1 MNTPETRLCAHHL
14 TGMSY
19 RDVDLVEDLI
29 GKKTFTEV
37 MIMQILGREARPV
50 DMRIVDAVLVTLMEH
65 GLTPSAI
72 ATRLIYMSAPENLQG
87 AVASG
92 LMAVGSQFVGTMEN
106 CSRLLDRIRQAAD
119 GRAEALAIAQ
129 EFRASRQP
137 LPGFGHHLHKPDDPR
152 SIKLLALAEAEPDL
166 PGDSLK
172 ALRLLA
178 AAIDE
183 TYGKHITI
191 NATGAVAA
199 LLSEIGVPTALMRG
213 FAVISARR
221 RPGVARGRGTAEPER
236 PLYLGNHRPRH
247 SLRRQGQ
254 VAPARRRTVVIP
266 PAPGARLAGKIAL
279 VAGAGSSAA
288 GWSIGKASCVTLAR
302 QGAAIIALDADRAAA
317 EDAAHE
323 VERAGGQALPVQADV
338 ADADAMRAA
347 VDAALAHYGRI
358 DVLQANAGIGKVGG
372 PEDIDLADWDRI
384 QRVNV
389 TSLLIATRLLAP
401 VMRAQG
407 GGAIVTVSSIAG
419 IRYTGYPHL
428 AYSVSKAAVIH
439 FARMAAQQYA
449 ADGIRVNTVIPGLID
464 TPRVARNVAG
474 MFAKDDLE
482 AARKARDRQ
491 VPMGRMGTPWE
502 VANAVAF
509 LASDEASY
517 ITGTELLV
525 DGGLTGKYA

>member
-1 MNTPETRLCAHHL
+1 M
-14 TGMSY
+14 
-19 RDVDLVEDLI
+19 
-29 GKKTFTEV
+29 
-37 MIMQILGREARPV
+37 
-50 DMRIVDAVLVTLMEH
+50 
-65 GLTPSAI
+65 
-72 ATRLIYMSAPENLQG
+72 
-87 AVASG
+87 
-92 LMAVGSQFVGTMEN
+92 
-106 CSRLLDRIRQAAD
+106 
-119 GRAEALAIAQ
+119 
-129 EFRASRQP
+129 
-137 LPGFGHHLHKPDDPR
+137 
-152 SIKLLALAEAEPDL
+152 
-166 PGDSLK
+166 
-172 ALRLLA
+172 
-178 AAIDE
+178 
-183 TYGKHITI
+183 
-191 NATGAVAA
+191 
-199 LLSEIGVPTALMRG
+199 
-213 FAVISARR
+213 
-221 RPGVARGRGTAEPER
+221 
-236 PLYLGNHRPRH
+236 
-247 SLRRQGQ
+247 
-254 VAPARRRTVVIP
+254 IP

-302 QGAAIIALDADRAAA
+302 QGAAIVALDADLSAA

-323 VERAGGQALPVQADV
+323 VERAGGKALAVQADV
-338 ADADAMRAA
+338 ADADAMRMA
-347 VDAALAHYGRI
+347 VDTALGHYGRI
-358 DVLQANAGIGKVGG
+358 DVLQANAGIGKIGG

-464 TPRVARNVAG
+464 TPRVAKNVAG

-482 AARKARDRQ
+482 AARAARDRQ